1 MKVKNNSLKM
11 DDLIHLN
18 ILDEE
23 VEININNNLTIVKK
37 ITLTLIGNQDLVTN
51 FIKTYNWKLTYKI
64 IHSVKEIKLPKA
76 HYL

>member
-1 MKVKNNSLKM
+1 M

-51 FIKTYNWKLTYKI
+51 FIKTYN
-64 IHSVKEIKLPKA
+64 
-76 HYL
+76 